1 MIGAGVVGAGTA
13 WHLARQG
20 HGVTLIDPSLD
31 GPLQRS
37 NSHGQTLNGTDAS
50 LGVLMGNVFR
60 RSSGRAWRLRQR
72 SMELW
77 PEWVERLNHP
87 ESPLRLDT
95 PLIQL
100 ASSPLESE
108 RMQSLAKQRRE
119 LGLENFSSK
128 STEALQ
134 TSDQIP
140 WPNPGHGGL
149 RSQNDGRIDPLA
161 LQRALRRSL
170 TAEKVASLT
179 SSRDDAPSPESR

>member
-1 MIGAGVVGAGTA
+1 MIGAGAVGAGTA

-20 HGVTLIDPSLD
+20 HDVTLIDPSLD
-31 GPLQRS
+31 APLQRS
-37 NSHGQTLNGTDAS
+37 NSHDQALNGTAAS

-77 PEWVERLNHP
+77 PQWVERLNHP

-108 RMQSLAKQRRE
+108 RMQSLAKNAASLDSKASAQRAQRLCKRPIRL
-119 LGLENFSSK
+119 LGPILG
-128 STEALQ
+128 TEDCVPKTTDGL
-134 TSDQIP
+134 IP
-140 WPNPGHGGL
+140 WPCNG
-149 RSQNDGRIDPLA
+149 RYDGASRPKRWLFYQLA
-161 LQRALRRSL
+161 
-170 TAEKVASLT
+170 
-179 SSRDDAPSPESR
+179 